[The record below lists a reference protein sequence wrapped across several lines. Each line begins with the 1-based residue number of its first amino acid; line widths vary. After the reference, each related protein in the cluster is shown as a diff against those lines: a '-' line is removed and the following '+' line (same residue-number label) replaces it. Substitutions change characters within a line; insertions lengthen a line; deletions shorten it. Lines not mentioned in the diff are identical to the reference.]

1 MIDPGLLSCRPMRT
15 VIAATLAVIALLAP
29 GAAAALSIIP
39 LPVKVTPQP
48 GHFTITSRT
57 TIWTEATAASPRPV
71 TDSRRELPQARR
83 AMSCR

>member
-1 MIDPGLLSCRPMRT
+1 MRT
-15 VIAATLAVIALLAP
+15 VIAATLAVIAPLAP

-57 TIWTEATAASPRPV
+57 TIWTDA
-71 TDSRRELPQARR
+71 DSGLTSRGYGF
-83 AMSCR
+83 ST